1 MFMSAR
7 NHILMLSLLFV
18 LIHSLLF
25 WHYGIRVF
33 FDSAAYLEAA
43 DYIIMHGE
51 LQDLHHLFYTVPIL
65 IMTAIR
71 LLFPGEI
78 IPILLFQCFLSW
90 VATIFLYKSAVTI
103 FNSRMAGLMAGVIF
117 LLWLDNIH
125 WNITTMTE
133 SIACSIYC
141 FVVYVL
147 SRWQDRPKDIFRLAI
162 LLVFAFFSRPTGIVI
177 IIGVFVF
184 LIAHHWGTLREK
196 RPMLIAIALIGT
208 ILIVFS
214 ADRML
219 DHWNFTEQYM
229 KGNIITYADVVKD
242 RPLFHESLTIDP
254 PPSKTFSTSKSP
266 IGRIVSFIYDNPIY
280 FLKTASLKV
289 SYLVAFVRPYY
300 SWSHN
305 IYLMLWISFVYVS
318 FVLGW
323 RTTTNLPVKIFA
335 AATIIL
341 NCGLIAISSV
351 DWDNRFYIPM
361 EPGIVL
367 LAGGGAAM
375 LVRWIRVM
383 RSGSVVKTT

>member
-1 MFMSAR
+1 MSAR

-43 DYIIMHGE
+43 DYIITHGE
-51 LQDLHHLFYTVPIL
+51 LQDVHHLFYTVPIL
-65 IMTAIR
+65 IMTVTR

-78 IPILLFQCFLSW
+78 IPILLFQCILSW
-90 VATIFLYKSAVTI
+90 VATILLYKSAVTI
-103 FNSRMAGLMAGVIF
+103 FNSKMAGLMAGVIF

-196 RPMLIAIALIGT
+196 RPMLVAIALIGT

>member
-1 MFMSAR
+1 MSAR

-18 LIHSLLF
+18 LVHSLLF

-65 IMTAIR
+65 IMTVTR

-78 IPILLFQCFLSW
+78 IPILLFQCILSW
-90 VATIFLYKSAVTI
+90 VATILLYKSAVTI
-103 FNSRMAGLMAGVIF
+103 FNSKMAGLMAGVIF

-177 IIGVFVF
+177 IIGAFVF

-196 RPMLIAIALIGT
+196 RPMLVAIILIGT

>member
-1 MFMSAR
+1 MSAR

-65 IMTAIR
+65 IMTVTR

-78 IPILLFQCFLSW
+78 IPILLFQCILSW
-90 VATIFLYKSAVTI
+90 VATILLYKSAVTI
-103 FNSRMAGLMAGVIF
+103 FNSKMAGLMAGVIF

-196 RPMLIAIALIGT
+196 RPMLVAIALIGT

>member
-1 MFMSAR
+1 MSAR

-43 DYIIMHGE
+43 DYIITHGE
-51 LQDLHHLFYTVPIL
+51 LQDVHHLFYTVPIL
-65 IMTAIR
+65 IMTVTR

-78 IPILLFQCFLSW
+78 IPILLFQCILSW
-90 VATIFLYKSAVTI
+90 VATILLYKSAVTI
-103 FNSRMAGLMAGVIF
+103 FNSKMAGLMAGVIF

>member
-1 MFMSAR
+1 MSAR

-65 IMTAIR
+65 IMTVTR
-71 LLFPGEI
+71 LLLPGEI
-78 IPILLFQCFLSW
+78 IPILLFQCILSW
-90 VATIFLYKSAVTI
+90 VATILLYKSAVTI
-103 FNSRMAGLMAGVIF
+103 FNSKMAGLMAGVIF

-177 IIGVFVF
+177 IIGAFVF

-196 RPMLIAIALIGT
+196 RPMLVAIALIGT